1 MSHMTTDLNIP
12 GAKLMLP
19 WGQMLLLNPPE
30 HTSTPVHLFRCSVH
44 QVFLSVLFQSSRVL
58 VDCCFFPD
66 LVPHSR
72 KGSAFSFL
80 TSSLWPLTRW
90 LASGFTLSS
99 GPGVDLSLSL
109 SSQENFHGE
118 NQSRVGRPSKW
129 RPAFYLLW
137 ARIPITH
144 QSGRSR
150 QWWVRNQSLFGPFL
164 GQPMFSGPGSLKTWS
179 WASLVALRLRIC
191 LPVQETRVQ
200 SLVRKIPWKRKWQPT
215 PVFLPGTSHGQKSL
229 AGYSPWGHKE
239 LDATEVTQHTH

>member
-1 MSHMTTDLNIP
+1 MQFLQHLHCRDYKRTSVIQRVRTFKHRITLKNKLLYLMSHMTTDLNIP

-144 QSGRSR
+144 QI
-150 QWWVRNQSLFGPFL
+150 FPFL
-164 GQPMFSGPGSLKTWS
+164 N
-179 WASLVALRLRIC
+179 ALFWDAVVILSC
-191 LPVQETRVQ
+191 T
-200 SLVRKIPWKRKWQPT
+200 
-215 PVFLPGTSHGQKSL
+215 
-229 AGYSPWGHKE
+229 E
-239 LDATEVTQHTH
+239 LQVLI